1 MNRVKIRINYDLL
14 EKINDSKT
22 GLSLKRKASWMKY
35 QMGLGLLATMP
46 FNILLSQIADANFI
60 KETIKDILFLLTC
73 YGVSDTAVDYFLRET
88 NKNIAK
94 LKLILLLGELSDINI
109 NTNYELLS
117 NAYEYDSTYKF
128 EVNDSKIP
136 HLKEEKYIMV
146 PVIKDGEEKEVSL
159 VQEHVVGS
167 KEYILSYG
175 SPQKKLKLAYN
186 PI

>member
-14 EKINDSKT
+14 DKIKDSKT
-22 GLSLKRKASWMKY
+22 GLSLKREASWMKY
-35 QMGLGLLATMP
+35 QMGFGMLVTMP
-46 FNILLSQIADANFI
+46 LNILLSQTSDANFI
-60 KETIKDILFLLTC
+60 KETIKDILFLLFM
-73 YGVSDTAVDYFLRET
+73 YGVSDIAIDHFLKES

-94 LKLILLLGELSDINI
+94 LKLILLLMELRSINI
-109 NTNYELLS
+109 DTNYELLQ

-128 EVNDSKIP
+128 CKNDSKIP
-136 HLKEEKYIMV
+136 LLKEEKYIMV
-146 PVIKDGEEKEVSL
+146 PVIKDGEEKEISL

-186 PI
+186 PV